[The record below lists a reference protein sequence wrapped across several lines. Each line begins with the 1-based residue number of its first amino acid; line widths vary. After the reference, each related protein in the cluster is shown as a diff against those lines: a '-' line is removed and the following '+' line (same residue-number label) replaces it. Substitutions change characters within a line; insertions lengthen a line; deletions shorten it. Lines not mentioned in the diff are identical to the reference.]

1 MSDRDPADE
10 VHPCGDS
17 ALASS
22 VGKSEAAAPAAR
34 VGRRLSELRLLS
46 PCLFGFAFVRAYYDI
61 MASKLAELDVTLP
74 WLGQDIMA
82 LGMLPVFAGCIVASR
97 KVLPL
102 YRHREIPIVATLLM
116 LAASALL
123 TVAISLPEQ
132 ASLLMVASA
141 LFAGA
146 GFGISILLWAELQS
160 CSNSFLVVLYVSGSF
175 FLGSCLGWFIEGSS
189 GPRLCAALVMLP
201 LLSLICLRFGFAKTQ
216 ADALPGGFTGDLK
229 FPWRL
234 VCALGVYELALGFRQ
249 GTGSFVGGA
258 FTAGVA
264 VASAAIFLIAYF
276 LSHRFDFTYVYR
288 TPFVLMSCG
297 LLATLVSFSSRN
309 LAADVLISTGYSLMF
324 VLLTILLCDI
334 ARRFGISAAL
344 LCSIEELVMFASI
357 PGHVL
362 SSVLEQRL
370 FPLFPGS
377 ETALLVILSVLVI
390 VASVTLLTDRE
401 YSRWGTSLFGMD
413 DLRERR
419 TRQDLLSERCKDLA
433 GRFGLSPRERE
444 VLELIVAEKTPPEIE
459 RELCIAS
466 GTLKSHTR
474 RIYRKFDVHRREDLM
489 AVVSEESLR
498 GKTVAPTTSSDGAKS
513 QDNV

>member
-1 MSDRDPADE
+1 MSDQDPANE
-10 VHPCGDS
+10 ARPCGDS
-17 ALASS
+17 APTSS
-22 VGKSEAAAPAAR
+22 AGKSEAAAPAAG

-97 KVLPL
+97 KALPL

-132 ASLLMVASA
+132 ASLLMATSA
-141 LFAGA
+141 LFAGT

-175 FLGSCLGWFIEGSS
+175 FLGSCLGWFIEDSS

-216 ADALPGGFTGDLK
+216 ADVLPGGFTGDLK

-249 GTGSFVGGA
+249 GAGSFVGGA

-324 VLLTILLCDI
+324 VLLDDP
-334 ARRFGISAAL
+334 AMRHRAPFRHFGGAAL
-344 LCSIEELVMFASI
+344 QHRRARDVCQRSGSRTVIR
-357 PGHVL
+357 PGAEAL
-362 SSVLEQRL
+362 STFSRERNGPARH
-370 FPLFPGS
+370 PLGACHRGERDPSDRQGI
-377 ETALLVILSVLVI
+377 LPLGNLSV
-390 VASVTLLTDRE
+390 
-401 YSRWGTSLFGMD
+401 WH
-413 DLRERR
+413 
-419 TRQDLLSERCKDLA
+419 
-433 GRFGLSPRERE
+433 GRPPREKDAPGPAFR
-444 VLELIVAEKTPPEIE
+444 AMQGPGG
-459 RELCIAS
+459 AFW
-466 GTLKSHTR
+466 LKPT
-474 RIYRKFDVHRREDLM
+474 
-489 AVVSEESLR
+489 
-498 GKTVAPTTSSDGAKS
+498 GKGGA
-513 QDNV
+513 